1 MMTKTLLLMVALLA
15 VSPALAALPDQ
26 PISKAEYKF
35 GIRDIKQYRNT
46 VTFVIP
52 GEARKHQQ
60 KGDAVEL
67 SGIYA
72 TDGKHTDTCP
82 VVDSHDVRKDVQ
94 QYEPF
99 SGKAR
104 IVATFDD
111 GDMAKRAAEAG
122 CLLIEDKK

>member
-1 MMTKTLLLMVALLA
+1 MRFFIILFLCM
-15 VSPALAALPDQ
+15 SPFIAQAALPEQ
-26 PISKAEYKF
+26 PLSKAEYKF

-52 GEARKHQQ
+52 EGARKHQQ
-60 KGDAVEL
+60 KGDEVVL

-72 TDGKHTDTCP
+72 IDAAPAQACP
-82 VVDSHDVRKDVQ
+82 VVDSRAVRKDVQ
-94 QYEPF
+94 QYQPI

-111 GDMAKRAAEAG
+111 MEIAKRAAEAN
-122 CLLIEDKK
+122 CLLI